1 MSIWNGYKGKGILA
15 LVLFI
20 FYWSFYFFIGW
31 KMDTHSKLFIEAWVV
46 DTYFSF
52 DQGYYII
59 SFFLEKVDVAAAT
72 WFRHPFLYYFIQQ
85 FMWMLETVKVGNIVH
100 GIIFIQTF
108 LSALSVVMIYTLCCK
123 ICKNTIV
130 SFLLAVMYGFSA
142 TMLVITWTPESF
154 SYANFTLVLMCFV
167 CYPFITGEKEAKIGF
182 SIANVLL
189 AIGITGVTLTN
200 SFMWFL
206 GSVMSYKKLRKK
218 IIWTGISIVIVV
230 VLFVLAMNANNVV
243 LIEGLKG
250 SMDFAAQG
258 QNFSPEYV
266 KPSGILVFHL
276 LLGSSFIF
284 GPFSEVTLRQG
295 EQFAQLN
302 MLPSHT
308 MIGWIVIVS
317 VYAFIIV
324 AVWKNFRKE
333 PFVRFLSFCL
343 LFNIVLH
350 GIIGFGAS
358 EAFIYGAHMLF
369 TIPLLLAYGFKVM
382 RRVKVVALC
391 LILILIIINNF
402 ESMLYFYH
410 FAVSN
415 YSL

>member
-20 FYWSFYFFIGW
+20 FYWSLYFFIGW
-31 KMDTHSKLFIEAWVV
+31 KMENDSKVLTASWY
-46 DTYFSF
+46 DMYFSF
-52 DQGYYII
+52 DQGYYIL
-59 SFFLEKVDVAAAT
+59 SFFLAKIPIADEVL
-72 WFRHPFLYYFIQQ
+72 FRHPFLNFLTEEIA
-85 FMWMLETVKVGNIVH
+85 TVVSSLGVKNVVQ
-100 GIIFIQTF
+100 GIIFFQAF
-108 LSALSVVMIYTLCCK
+108 LSTLSVVMIYILCCK
-123 ICKNTIV
+123 ICKNVIV

-142 TMLVITWTPESF
+142 TLLVITWTPESF
-154 SYANFTLVLMCFV
+154 VYANFTLVLMCFV
-167 CYPFITGEKEAKIGF
+167 CYPFITGEKEAKAGF
-182 SIANVLL
+182 SVANMLL

-206 GSVMSYKKLRKK
+206 GSVMSYKTLKK
-218 IIWTGISIVIVV
+218 RIIWTGISIIVV
-230 VLFVLAMNANNVV
+230 VLLFALVIIENNIS
-243 LIEGLKG
+243 LIDVINTNIKFTEK
-250 SMDFAAQG
+250 QG
-258 QNFSPEYV
+258 FSEEYV
-266 KPSGILVFHL
+266 GSKYILAFHL
-276 LLGSSFIF
+276 VLGSSFIF

-350 GIIGFGAS
+350 GIVGFGAS
-358 EAFIYGAHMLF
+358 EAFIYGAHMVF

-382 RRVKVVALC
+382 RRIKVVGLC
-391 LILILIIINNF
+391 IVLLLLLINNF
-402 ESMLYFYH
+402 DSMLYFY
-410 FAVSN
+410 
-415 YSL
+415 

>member
-1 MSIWNGYKGKGILA
+1 MNIWNGYKGKGILA
-15 LVLFI
+15 LILFV
-20 FYWSFYFFIGW
+20 FYWAFYFFIGW
-31 KMDTHSKLFIEAWVV
+31 KMDTHSKILSGEWS

-52 DQGYYII
+52 DQGYYITY
-59 SFFLEKVDVAAAT
+59 FFLEKGEIVGAI
-72 WFRHPFLYYFIQQ
+72 WFRHPFLYYFIQR
-85 FMWMLETVKVGNIVH
+85 FMWMLETVKVENIVH
-100 GIIFIQTF
+100 GIIFIQAF
-108 LSALSVVMIYTLCCK
+108 LSAISVVMIYTLCCK
-123 ICKNTIV
+123 ICKNTLV

-154 SYANFTLVLMCFV
+154 IYSNFILVLMCFV
-167 CYPFITGEKEAKIGF
+167 CYPFITGKKEAKIGF

-200 SFMWFL
+200 SFIWFL
-206 GSVMSYKKLRKK
+206 GSVMSYKKLQKK

-230 VLFVLAMNANNVV
+230 ALFVLVMNANNIV
-243 LIEGLKG
+243 LIEALKF
-250 SMDFAAQG
+250 SMSFAAQE

-266 KPSGILVFHL
+266 KPSGILMFHL

-284 GPFSEVTLRQG
+284 GNFSEVPLRVG
-295 EQFAQLN
+295 DHSMHLN
-302 MLPSHT
+302 LLPSHT

-317 VYAFIIV
+317 VYTFILV
-324 AVWKNFRKE
+324 VVWKNFTKE
-333 PFVRFLSFCL
+333 PFVRFLSLCL

-350 GIIGFGAS
+350 GIVGFGAS

-369 TIPLLLAYGFKVM
+369 TIPLLLAYGFKVV

-391 LILILIIINNF
+391 VILILIMITNF
-402 ESMLYFYH
+402 DSMLYFYH

>member
-1 MSIWNGYKGKGILA
+1 MNIWNGYKGKGILA
-15 LVLFI
+15 LVLFV
-20 FYWSFYFFIGW
+20 FYCSFYFFIGW
-31 KMDTHSKLFIEAWVV
+31 KMDTHSKLLSEAWVV
-46 DTYFSF
+46 DTYFSL

-59 SFFLEKVDVAAAT
+59 SFFLEKVDIAAAT
-72 WFRHPFLYYFIQQ
+72 WFRHPFLYYFVQG
-85 FMWMLETVKVGNIVH
+85 FMWILETVKVGNIIH
-100 GIIFIQTF
+100 GIIFIQAF
-108 LSALSVVMIYTLCCK
+108 LSAISVVMIYMLCCK
-123 ICKNTIV
+123 ICKNAIV

-154 SYANFTLVLMCFV
+154 IYANFTLVLMCFV
-167 CYPFITGEKEAKIGF
+167 CYPFITGEKEAKTGF

-200 SFMWFL
+200 SFIWFL
-206 GSVMSYKKLRKK
+206 GSVMSYKKLQKK

-230 VLFVLAMNANNVV
+230 VLFVLVMNANNVV
-243 LIEGLKG
+243 LIEALKG
-250 SMDFAAQG
+250 SMDFTTQE
-258 QNFSPEYV
+258 QIFSPEYV
-266 KPSGILVFHL
+266 KPSGILIFHL

-284 GPFSEVTLRQG
+284 GNFSEVPLRAAD
-295 EQFAQLN
+295 QFAQLN
-302 MLPSHT
+302 LLPSHT

-317 VYAFIIV
+317 VYAFILV
-324 AVWKNFRKE
+324 VVWKNFTKE
-333 PFVRFLSFCL
+333 PFVKFLSLCL

-350 GIIGFGAS
+350 GIVGFGKS

>member
-1 MSIWNGYKGKGILA
+1 MNIWNGYKGKGILA

-31 KMDTHSKLFIEAWVV
+31 KMENDSKILTASWY
-46 DTYFSF
+46 DMYFSF
-52 DQGYYII
+52 DQGYYIL
-59 SFFLEKVDVAAAT
+59 SFFLAKIPIADEVL
-72 WFRHPFLYYFIQQ
+72 FRHPFLNFLTEEIA
-85 FMWMLETVKVGNIVH
+85 TVVSSLGVKNVVQ
-100 GIIFIQTF
+100 GIIFFQAF
-108 LSALSVVMIYTLCCK
+108 LSTISVVMIYMLCCK
-123 ICKNTIV
+123 ICKNVIV

-142 TMLVITWTPESF
+142 TLLVITWTPESF
-154 SYANFTLVLMCFV
+154 VYANFTLVLMCFV
-167 CYPFITGEKEAKIGF
+167 CYPFITGEKEAKAGF
-182 SIANVLL
+182 SAANMLL

-206 GSVMSYKKLRKK
+206 GSVMSYKTLKK
-218 IIWTGISIVIVV
+218 RIIWTGISIIVV
-230 VLFVLAMNANNVV
+230 VFLFALVIIENNIS
-243 LIEGLKG
+243 LIDVINTNIKFTEK
-250 SMDFAAQG
+250 QG
-258 QNFSPEYV
+258 FSEEYV
-266 KPSGILVFHL
+266 GSKYILVFHL
-276 LLGSSFIF
+276 VLGSSFIF

-350 GIIGFGAS
+350 GIVGFGAS
-358 EAFIYGAHMLF
+358 EAFIYGAHMVF

-382 RRVKVVALC
+382 RRIKVVGLC
-391 LILILIIINNF
+391 IVLLLILINNF
-402 ESMLYFYH
+402 DSMLYFYH

>member
-1 MSIWNGYKGKGILA
+1 
-15 LVLFI
+15 
-20 FYWSFYFFIGW
+20 
-31 KMDTHSKLFIEAWVV
+31 
-46 DTYFSF
+46 
-52 DQGYYII
+52 
-59 SFFLEKVDVAAAT
+59 
-72 WFRHPFLYYFIQQ
+72 
-85 FMWMLETVKVGNIVH
+85 
-100 GIIFIQTF
+100 
-108 LSALSVVMIYTLCCK
+108 
-123 ICKNTIV
+123 
-130 SFLLAVMYGFSA
+130 
-142 TMLVITWTPESF
+142 
-154 SYANFTLVLMCFV
+154 
-167 CYPFITGEKEAKIGF
+167 
-182 SIANVLL
+182 
-189 AIGITGVTLTN
+189 
-200 SFMWFL
+200 
-206 GSVMSYKKLRKK
+206 
-218 IIWTGISIVIVV
+218 
-230 VLFVLAMNANNVV
+230 MNANNVV
-243 LIEGLKG
+243 LIDAVKA
-250 SMDFAAQG
+250 SMSFAAQE

-266 KPSGILVFHL
+266 KPSGILIFHL
-276 LLGSSFIF
+276 LLGSSVIF

-308 MIGWIVIVS
+308 MMGWIVIVS

-350 GIIGFGAS
+350 GIVGFGVS

>member
-1 MSIWNGYKGKGILA
+1 MNIWNGYKGKGILA

-31 KMDTHSKLFIEAWVV
+31 KMENDSKILTASWY
-46 DTYFSF
+46 DMYFSF
-52 DQGYYII
+52 DQGYYIL
-59 SFFLEKVDVAAAT
+59 SFFLAKIPIADEVL
-72 WFRHPFLYYFIQQ
+72 FRHPFLNFLTEEIA
-85 FMWMLETVKVGNIVH
+85 TVVSSLGVKNVVQ
-100 GIIFIQTF
+100 GIIFFQAF
-108 LSALSVVMIYTLCCK
+108 LSTISVVMIYMLCCK
-123 ICKNTIV
+123 ICKNVIV

-142 TMLVITWTPESF
+142 TLLVITWTPESF
-154 SYANFTLVLMCFV
+154 VYANFTLVLMCFV
-167 CYPFITGEKEAKIGF
+167 CYPFITGEKEAKAGF
-182 SIANVLL
+182 SAANMLL

-200 SFMWFL
+200 SFIWFL
-206 GSVMSYKKLRKK
+206 GSVMSYKTLKK
-218 IIWTGISIVIVV
+218 RIIWTGISIIVV
-230 VLFVLAMNANNVV
+230 VFLFALVIIENNIS
-243 LIEGLKG
+243 LIDVINTNIKFTEK
-250 SMDFAAQG
+250 QG
-258 QNFSPEYV
+258 FSEEYV
-266 KPSGILVFHL
+266 GSKYILVFHL
-276 LLGSSFIF
+276 VLGSSFIF

-350 GIIGFGAS
+350 GIVGFGAS
-358 EAFIYGAHMLF
+358 EAFIYGAHMVF

-382 RRVKVVALC
+382 RRIKVVGLC
-391 LILILIIINNF
+391 IVLLLILINNF
-402 ESMLYFYH
+402 DSMLYFYH

>member
-1 MSIWNGYKGKGILA
+1 MNIWNDYKGKGMLA

-31 KMDTHSKLFIEAWVV
+31 KMENDSKVLTASWY
-46 DTYFSF
+46 DMYFSF
-52 DQGYYII
+52 DQGYYIL
-59 SFFLEKVDVAAAT
+59 SFFLAKIPIADEVL
-72 WFRHPFLYYFIQQ
+72 FRHPFLNFLTEEIA
-85 FMWMLETVKVGNIVH
+85 TVVSSLGVKNVVQ
-100 GIIFIQTF
+100 GIIFFQAF
-108 LSALSVVMIYTLCCK
+108 LSTLSVVMIYILCCK
-123 ICKNTIV
+123 ICKNVIV

-142 TMLVITWTPESF
+142 TLLVITWTPESF
-154 SYANFTLVLMCFV
+154 VYANFTLVLMCFV
-167 CYPFITGEKEAKIGF
+167 CYPFITGEKEAKAGF
-182 SIANVLL
+182 SVANMLL

-206 GSVMSYKKLRKK
+206 GSVMSYKTLKK
-218 IIWTGISIVIVV
+218 RIIWTGISIIVV
-230 VLFVLAMNANNVV
+230 VLLFALVIIENNIS
-243 LIEGLKG
+243 LIDVINTNIKFTEK
-250 SMDFAAQG
+250 QG
-258 QNFSPEYV
+258 FSEEYV
-266 KPSGILVFHL
+266 ESKYILAFHL
-276 LLGSSFIF
+276 VLGSSFIF

-350 GIIGFGAS
+350 GIVGFGAS
-358 EAFIYGAHMLF
+358 EAFIYGAHMVF

-382 RRVKVVALC
+382 RRIKVVGLC
-391 LILILIIINNF
+391 IVLLLLLINNF
-402 ESMLYFYH
+402 DSMLYFYH

>member
-20 FYWSFYFFIGW
+20 FYWSLYFFIGW
-31 KMDTHSKLFIEAWVV
+31 KMENDSKVLTASWY
-46 DTYFSF
+46 DMYFSF
-52 DQGYYII
+52 DQGYYIL
-59 SFFLEKVDVAAAT
+59 SFFLAKIPIADEVL
-72 WFRHPFLYYFIQQ
+72 FRHPFLNFLTEEIA
-85 FMWMLETVKVGNIVH
+85 TVVSSLGVKNVVQ
-100 GIIFIQTF
+100 GIIFFQAF
-108 LSALSVVMIYTLCCK
+108 LSTLSVVMIYILCCK
-123 ICKNTIV
+123 ICKNVIV

-142 TMLVITWTPESF
+142 TLLVITWTPESF
-154 SYANFTLVLMCFV
+154 VYANFTLVLMCFV
-167 CYPFITGEKEAKIGF
+167 CYPFITGEKEAKAGF
-182 SIANVLL
+182 SVANMLL

-200 SFMWFL
+200 SFIWFL
-206 GSVMSYKKLRKK
+206 GSVMSYKTLKK
-218 IIWTGISIVIVV
+218 RIIWTGISIIVV
-230 VLFVLAMNANNVV
+230 VLLFALVIIENNIS
-243 LIEGLKG
+243 LIDVINTNIKFTEK
-250 SMDFAAQG
+250 QG
-258 QNFSPEYV
+258 FSEEYV
-266 KPSGILVFHL
+266 GSKYILVFHL
-276 LLGSSFIF
+276 VLGSSFIF

-308 MIGWIVIVS
+308 MIGWIAIVS

-350 GIIGFGAS
+350 GIVGFGAS

>member
-31 KMDTHSKLFIEAWVV
+31 KMENDSKILTASWY
-46 DTYFSF
+46 DMYFSF
-52 DQGYYII
+52 DQGYYIL
-59 SFFLEKVDVAAAT
+59 SFFLAKIPIADEVL
-72 WFRHPFLYYFIQQ
+72 FRHPFLNFLTEEIA
-85 FMWMLETVKVGNIVH
+85 TVVSSLGVKNVVQ
-100 GIIFIQTF
+100 GIIFFQAF
-108 LSALSVVMIYTLCCK
+108 LSTISVVMIYMLCCK
-123 ICKNTIV
+123 ICKNVIV

-154 SYANFTLVLMCFV
+154 VYANFTLVLMCFV
-167 CYPFITGEKEAKIGF
+167 CYPFIIGEKEAKAGF
-182 SIANVLL
+182 SVANMLL

-206 GSVMSYKKLRKK
+206 GSVMSYKTLKK
-218 IIWTGISIVIVV
+218 RIIWTGISIIVV
-230 VLFVLAMNANNVV
+230 VLLFALVIIENNIS
-243 LIEGLKG
+243 LIDVINTNIKFTEK
-250 SMDFAAQG
+250 QG
-258 QNFSPEYV
+258 FSEEYV
-266 KPSGILVFHL
+266 GSKYILAFHL
-276 LLGSSFIF
+276 VLGSSFIF

-308 MIGWIVIVS
+308 MIGWIAIVS

-350 GIIGFGAS
+350 GIVGFGAS

>member
-1 MSIWNGYKGKGILA
+1 MNIWNNYKGKGILA

-20 FYWSFYFFIGW
+20 FYCSFYFFIGW
-31 KMDTHSKLFIEAWVV
+31 KMDTHSKILSGEWS

-52 DQGYYII
+52 DQGYYIFG
-59 SFFLEKVDVAAAT
+59 FFLERGEIVGMS
-72 WFRHPFLYYFIQQ
+72 WFRHPFLYYFVQG
-85 FMWMLETVKVGNIVH
+85 FMWILETVKVGNIVH
-100 GIIFIQTF
+100 GIIFIQAF
-108 LSALSVVMIYTLCCK
+108 LSAISVVMIYALCCK
-123 ICKNTIV
+123 ICKNVIV

-154 SYANFTLVLMCFV
+154 IYANFTLVLMCFV
-167 CYPFITGEKEAKIGF
+167 CYPFINGEKEAKMGF
-182 SIANVLL
+182 NITNILL
-189 AIGITGVTLTN
+189 ALGITGVTLTN
-200 SFMWFL
+200 SFLWFL
-206 GSVMSYKKLRKK
+206 GSVMSYKKLQKK
-218 IIWTGISIVIVV
+218 IIWTSISIVIVV
-230 VLFVLAMNANNVV
+230 ITFVLVMNANNVV
-243 LIEGLKG
+243 LIEAVKS
-250 SMDFAAQG
+250 SMGFTQE
-258 QNFSPEYV
+258 QSFSPEYV
-266 KPSGILVFHL
+266 KPVGILMFHL

-284 GPFSEVTLRQG
+284 GKFSEVPLRVG
-295 EQFAQLN
+295 SEVAHLN
-302 MLPSHT
+302 LLPSHT
-308 MIGWIVIVS
+308 IIGWIVVVS
-317 VYAFIIV
+317 VYAFILV
-324 AVWKNFRKE
+324 VVWKNFLKE
-333 PFVRFLSFCL
+333 PFVRFLSLCL

-350 GIIGFGAS
+350 GIVGFGAS

>member
-20 FYWSFYFFIGW
+20 FYWSLYFFIGW
-31 KMDTHSKLFIEAWVV
+31 KMENDSKVLTASWY
-46 DTYFSF
+46 DMYFSF
-52 DQGYYII
+52 DQGYYIL
-59 SFFLEKVDVAAAT
+59 SFFLAKIPIADEVL
-72 WFRHPFLYYFIQQ
+72 FRHPFLNFLTEEIA
-85 FMWMLETVKVGNIVH
+85 TVVSSLGVKNVVQ
-100 GIIFIQTF
+100 GIIFFQAF
-108 LSALSVVMIYTLCCK
+108 LSTLSVVMIYILCCK
-123 ICKNTIV
+123 ICKNVIV

-142 TMLVITWTPESF
+142 TLLVITWTPESF
-154 SYANFTLVLMCFV
+154 VYANFTLVLMCFV
-167 CYPFITGEKEAKIGF
+167 CYPFITGEKEAKAGF
-182 SIANVLL
+182 SVANMLL

-206 GSVMSYKKLRKK
+206 GSVMSYKTLKK
-218 IIWTGISIVIVV
+218 RIIWTGISIIVV
-230 VLFVLAMNANNVV
+230 VLLFALVIIENNIS
-243 LIEGLKG
+243 LIDVINTNIKFTEK
-250 SMDFAAQG
+250 QG
-258 QNFSPEYV
+258 FSEEYV
-266 KPSGILVFHL
+266 GSKYILAFHL
-276 LLGSSFIF
+276 VLGSSFIF

-350 GIIGFGAS
+350 GIVGFGAS
-358 EAFIYGAHMLF
+358 EAFIYGAHMVF

-382 RRVKVVALC
+382 RRIKVVGLC
-391 LILILIIINNF
+391 IVLLLLLINNF
-402 ESMLYFYH
+402 DSMLYFYH

>member
-31 KMDTHSKLFIEAWVV
+31 KMENDSKILTASWY
-46 DTYFSF
+46 DMYFSF
-52 DQGYYII
+52 DQGYYIL
-59 SFFLEKVDVAAAT
+59 SFFLAKIPIADEVL
-72 WFRHPFLYYFIQQ
+72 FRHPFLNFLTEEIA
-85 FMWMLETVKVGNIVH
+85 TVVSSLGVKNVVQ
-100 GIIFIQTF
+100 GIIFFQAF
-108 LSALSVVMIYTLCCK
+108 LSTISVVMIYMLCCK
-123 ICKNTIV
+123 ICKNVIV

-154 SYANFTLVLMCFV
+154 VYANFTLVLMCFV
-167 CYPFITGEKEAKIGF
+167 CYPFIIGEKEAKAGF
-182 SIANVLL
+182 SVANMLL

-206 GSVMSYKKLRKK
+206 GSVMSYKTLKK
-218 IIWTGISIVIVV
+218 RIIWTGISIIVV
-230 VLFVLAMNANNVV
+230 VLLFALVIIENNIS
-243 LIEGLKG
+243 LIDVINTNIKFTEK
-250 SMDFAAQG
+250 QG
-258 QNFSPEYV
+258 FSEEYV
-266 KPSGILVFHL
+266 GSKYILAFHL
-276 LLGSSFIF
+276 VLGSSFIF

-308 MIGWIVIVS
+308 MIGWIAIVS

-350 GIIGFGAS
+350 GIVGFGAS
-358 EAFIYGAHMLF
+358 EAFIYGAHMVF

>member
-1 MSIWNGYKGKGILA
+1 MSIWNGYKGRGILA

-20 FYWSFYFFIGW
+20 FYWSLYFFIGW
-31 KMDTHSKLFIEAWVV
+31 KMENDSKVLTASWY
-46 DTYFSF
+46 DMYFSF
-52 DQGYYII
+52 DQGYYIL
-59 SFFLEKVDVAAAT
+59 SFFLAKIPIADEVL
-72 WFRHPFLYYFIQQ
+72 FRHPFLNFLTEEIA
-85 FMWMLETVKVGNIVH
+85 TVVSSLGVKNVVQ
-100 GIIFIQTF
+100 GIIFFQAF
-108 LSALSVVMIYTLCCK
+108 LSTLSVVMIYILCCK
-123 ICKNTIV
+123 ICKNVIV

-142 TMLVITWTPESF
+142 TLLVITWTPESF
-154 SYANFTLVLMCFV
+154 VYANFTLVLMCFV
-167 CYPFITGEKEAKIGF
+167 CYPFITGEKEAKAGF
-182 SIANVLL
+182 SVANMLL

-206 GSVMSYKKLRKK
+206 GSVMSYKTLKK
-218 IIWTGISIVIVV
+218 RIIWTGISIIVV
-230 VLFVLAMNANNVV
+230 VLLFALVIIENNIS
-243 LIEGLKG
+243 LIDVINTNIKFTEK
-250 SMDFAAQG
+250 QG
-258 QNFSPEYV
+258 FSEEYV
-266 KPSGILVFHL
+266 GSKYILAFHL
-276 LLGSSFIF
+276 VLGSSFIF

-350 GIIGFGAS
+350 GIVGFGAS
-358 EAFIYGAHMLF
+358 EAFIYGAHMVF

-382 RRVKVVALC
+382 RRIKVVGLC
-391 LILILIIINNF
+391 IVLLLLLINNF
-402 ESMLYFYH
+402 DSMLYFYH

>member
-1 MSIWNGYKGKGILA
+1 MNIWNDYKGKGILA

-31 KMDTHSKLFIEAWVV
+31 KMENDSKILTASWY
-46 DTYFSF
+46 DMYFSF
-52 DQGYYII
+52 DQGYYIL
-59 SFFLEKVDVAAAT
+59 SFFLAKIPIADEVL
-72 WFRHPFLYYFIQQ
+72 FRHPFLNFLTEEIA
-85 FMWMLETVKVGNIVH
+85 TVVSSLGVKNVVQ
-100 GIIFIQTF
+100 GIIFFQAF
-108 LSALSVVMIYTLCCK
+108 LSTISVVMIYMLCCK
-123 ICKNTIV
+123 ICKNVIV

-142 TMLVITWTPESF
+142 TLLVITWTPESF
-154 SYANFTLVLMCFV
+154 VYANFTLVLMCFV
-167 CYPFITGEKEAKIGF
+167 CYPFITGEKEAKAGF
-182 SIANVLL
+182 SAANMLL

-206 GSVMSYKKLRKK
+206 GSVMSYKTLKK
-218 IIWTGISIVIVV
+218 RIIWTGISIIVV
-230 VLFVLAMNANNVV
+230 VFLFALVIIENNIS
-243 LIEGLKG
+243 LIDVINTNIKFTEK
-250 SMDFAAQG
+250 QG
-258 QNFSPEYV
+258 FSEEYV
-266 KPSGILVFHL
+266 GSKYILVFHL
-276 LLGSSFIF
+276 VLGSSFIF

-350 GIIGFGAS
+350 GIVGFGAS
-358 EAFIYGAHMLF
+358 EAFIYGAHMVF

-382 RRVKVVALC
+382 RRIKVVGLC
-391 LILILIIINNF
+391 IVLLLILINNF
-402 ESMLYFYH
+402 DSMLYFYH

>member
-1 MSIWNGYKGKGILA
+1 MNIWNDYKGKGILA

-31 KMDTHSKLFIEAWVV
+31 KMENDSKILTASWY
-46 DTYFSF
+46 DMYFSF
-52 DQGYYII
+52 DQGYYIL
-59 SFFLEKVDVAAAT
+59 SFFLAKIPIADEVL
-72 WFRHPFLYYFIQQ
+72 FRHPFLNFLTEEIA
-85 FMWMLETVKVGNIVH
+85 TVVSSLGVKNVVQ
-100 GIIFIQTF
+100 GIIFFQAF
-108 LSALSVVMIYTLCCK
+108 LSTISVVMIYMLCCK
-123 ICKNTIV
+123 ICKNVIV

-142 TMLVITWTPESF
+142 TLLVITWTPESF
-154 SYANFTLVLMCFV
+154 VYANFTLVLMCFV
-167 CYPFITGEKEAKIGF
+167 CYPFITGEKEAKAGF
-182 SIANVLL
+182 SAANMLL

-206 GSVMSYKKLRKK
+206 GSVMSYKTLKK
-218 IIWTGISIVIVV
+218 RIIWTGISIIVV
-230 VLFVLAMNANNVV
+230 VFLFALVIIENNIS
-243 LIEGLKG
+243 LIDVINTNIKFTEK
-250 SMDFAAQG
+250 QG
-258 QNFSPEYV
+258 FSEEYV
-266 KPSGILVFHL
+266 GSKYILVFHL
-276 LLGSSFIF
+276 VLGSSFIC

-350 GIIGFGAS
+350 GIVGFGAS
-358 EAFIYGAHMLF
+358 EAFIYGAHMVF

-382 RRVKVVALC
+382 RRIKVVGLC
-391 LILILIIINNF
+391 IVLLLILINNF
-402 ESMLYFYH
+402 DSMLYFYH

>member
-1 MSIWNGYKGKGILA
+1 LSIWNGYKGKGILA

-20 FYWSFYFFIGW
+20 FYWSLYFFIGW
-31 KMDTHSKLFIEAWVV
+31 KMENDSKVLTASWY
-46 DTYFSF
+46 DMYFSF
-52 DQGYYII
+52 DQGYYIL
-59 SFFLEKVDVAAAT
+59 SFFLAKIPIADEVL
-72 WFRHPFLYYFIQQ
+72 FRHPFLNFLTEEIA
-85 FMWMLETVKVGNIVH
+85 TVVSSLGVKNVVQ
-100 GIIFIQTF
+100 GIIFFQAF
-108 LSALSVVMIYTLCCK
+108 LSTLSVVMIYILCCK
-123 ICKNTIV
+123 ICKNVIV

-142 TMLVITWTPESF
+142 TLLVITWTPESF
-154 SYANFTLVLMCFV
+154 VYANFTLVLMCFV
-167 CYPFITGEKEAKIGF
+167 CYPFITGEKEAKAGF
-182 SIANVLL
+182 SVANMLL

-206 GSVMSYKKLRKK
+206 GSVMSYKTLKK
-218 IIWTGISIVIVV
+218 RIIWTGISIIVV
-230 VLFVLAMNANNVV
+230 VLLFALVIIENNIS
-243 LIEGLKG
+243 LIDVINTNIKFTEK
-250 SMDFAAQG
+250 QG
-258 QNFSPEYV
+258 FSEEYV
-266 KPSGILVFHL
+266 GSKYILAFHL
-276 LLGSSFIF
+276 VLGSSFIF

-350 GIIGFGAS
+350 GIVGFGAS
-358 EAFIYGAHMLF
+358 EAFIYGAHMVF

-382 RRVKVVALC
+382 RRIKVVGLC
-391 LILILIIINNF
+391 IVLLLLLINNF
-402 ESMLYFYH
+402 DSMLYFYH

>member
-1 MSIWNGYKGKGILA
+1 MNIWNNYKGKGILA

-31 KMDTHSKLFIEAWVV
+31 KMENDSKILTASWY
-46 DTYFSF
+46 DMYFSF
-52 DQGYYII
+52 DQGYYIL
-59 SFFLEKVDVAAAT
+59 SFFLAKIPIADEVL
-72 WFRHPFLYYFIQQ
+72 FRHPFLNFLTEEIA
-85 FMWMLETVKVGNIVH
+85 TVVSSLGVKNVVQ
-100 GIIFIQTF
+100 GIIFFQAF
-108 LSALSVVMIYTLCCK
+108 LSTISVVMIYMLCCK
-123 ICKNTIV
+123 ICKNVIV

-142 TMLVITWTPESF
+142 TLLVITWTPESF
-154 SYANFTLVLMCFV
+154 VYANFTLVLMCFV
-167 CYPFITGEKEAKIGF
+167 CYPFITGEKEAKAGF
-182 SIANVLL
+182 SAANMLL

-206 GSVMSYKKLRKK
+206 GSVMSYKTLKK
-218 IIWTGISIVIVV
+218 RIIWTGISIIVV
-230 VLFVLAMNANNVV
+230 VFLFALVIIENNIS
-243 LIEGLKG
+243 LIDVINTNIKFTEK
-250 SMDFAAQG
+250 QG
-258 QNFSPEYV
+258 FSEEYV
-266 KPSGILVFHL
+266 GSKYILVFHL
-276 LLGSSFIF
+276 VLGSSFIF

-350 GIIGFGAS
+350 GIVGFGAS
-358 EAFIYGAHMLF
+358 EAFIYGAHMVF

-382 RRVKVVALC
+382 RRIKVVGLC
-391 LILILIIINNF
+391 IVLLLILINNF
-402 ESMLYFYH
+402 DSMLYFYH

>member
-1 MSIWNGYKGKGILA
+1 MNIWNDYKGKGILA

-31 KMDTHSKLFIEAWVV
+31 KMENDSKILTASWY
-46 DTYFSF
+46 DMYFSF
-52 DQGYYII
+52 DQGYYIL
-59 SFFLEKVDVAAAT
+59 SFFLAKIPIADEVL
-72 WFRHPFLYYFIQQ
+72 FRHPFLNFLTEEIA
-85 FMWMLETVKVGNIVH
+85 TVVSSLGVKNVVQ
-100 GIIFIQTF
+100 GIIFFQAF
-108 LSALSVVMIYTLCCK
+108 LSTISVVMIYMLCCK
-123 ICKNTIV
+123 ICKNVIV

-142 TMLVITWTPESF
+142 TLLVITWTPESF
-154 SYANFTLVLMCFV
+154 VYANFTLVLMCFV
-167 CYPFITGEKEAKIGF
+167 CYPFITGEKEAKAGF
-182 SIANVLL
+182 SAANMFL

-206 GSVMSYKKLRKK
+206 GSVMSYKTLKK
-218 IIWTGISIVIVV
+218 RIIWTGISIIVV
-230 VLFVLAMNANNVV
+230 VFLFALVIIENNIS
-243 LIEGLKG
+243 LIDVINTNIKFTEK
-250 SMDFAAQG
+250 QG
-258 QNFSPEYV
+258 FSEEYV
-266 KPSGILVFHL
+266 GSKYILVFHL
-276 LLGSSFIF
+276 VLGSSFIF

-350 GIIGFGAS
+350 GIVGFGAS
-358 EAFIYGAHMLF
+358 EAFIYGAHMVF

-382 RRVKVVALC
+382 RRIKVVGLC
-391 LILILIIINNF
+391 IVLLLILINNF
-402 ESMLYFYH
+402 DSMLYFYH

>member
-31 KMDTHSKLFIEAWVV
+31 KMENDSKILTASWY
-46 DTYFSF
+46 DMYFSF
-52 DQGYYII
+52 DQGYYIL
-59 SFFLEKVDVAAAT
+59 SFFLAKIPIADEVL
-72 WFRHPFLYYFIQQ
+72 FRHPFLNFLTEEIA
-85 FMWMLETVKVGNIVH
+85 TVVSSLGVKNVVQ
-100 GIIFIQTF
+100 GIIFFQAF
-108 LSALSVVMIYTLCCK
+108 LSTISVVMIYMLCCK
-123 ICKNTIV
+123 ICKNVIV

-142 TMLVITWTPESF
+142 TLLVITWTPESF
-154 SYANFTLVLMCFV
+154 VYANFTLVLMCFV
-167 CYPFITGEKEAKIGF
+167 CYPFITGEKEAKAGF
-182 SIANVLL
+182 SVANMLL

-206 GSVMSYKKLRKK
+206 GSVMSYKTLKK
-218 IIWTGISIVIVV
+218 RIIWTGISIIVV
-230 VLFVLAMNANNVV
+230 VLLFVLVIIENNIS
-243 LIEGLKG
+243 LIDVINTNIKFTEK
-250 SMDFAAQG
+250 QG
-258 QNFSPEYV
+258 FSEEYV
-266 KPSGILVFHL
+266 GSKYILAFHL
-276 LLGSSFIF
+276 VLGSSFIF

-302 MLPSHT
+302 ILPSHT

-358 EAFIYGAHMLF
+358 EAFIYGAHMVF

>member
-20 FYWSFYFFIGW
+20 FYWSLYFFIGW
-31 KMDTHSKLFIEAWVV
+31 KMENDSKVLTASWY
-46 DTYFSF
+46 DMYFSF
-52 DQGYYII
+52 DQGYYIL
-59 SFFLEKVDVAAAT
+59 SFFLAKIPIADEVL
-72 WFRHPFLYYFIQQ
+72 FRHPFLNFLTEEIA
-85 FMWMLETVKVGNIVH
+85 TVVSSLGVKNVVQ
-100 GIIFIQTF
+100 GIIFFQAF
-108 LSALSVVMIYTLCCK
+108 LSTLSVVMIYILCCK
-123 ICKNTIV
+123 ICKNVIV

-142 TMLVITWTPESF
+142 TLLVITWTPESF
-154 SYANFTLVLMCFV
+154 VYANFTLVLMCFV
-167 CYPFITGEKEAKIGF
+167 CYPFITGEKEAKAGF
-182 SIANVLL
+182 SIANMLL

-206 GSVMSYKKLRKK
+206 GSVMSYKTLKK
-218 IIWTGISIVIVV
+218 RIIWTGISIIVV
-230 VLFVLAMNANNVV
+230 VLLFALVIIENNIS
-243 LIEGLKG
+243 LIDVINTNIKFTEK
-250 SMDFAAQG
+250 QG
-258 QNFSPEYV
+258 FSEEYV
-266 KPSGILVFHL
+266 GSKYILAFHL
-276 LLGSSFIF
+276 VLGSSFIF

-350 GIIGFGAS
+350 GIVGFGAS
-358 EAFIYGAHMLF
+358 EAFIYGAHMVF

-382 RRVKVVALC
+382 RRIKVVGLC
-391 LILILIIINNF
+391 IVLLLLLINNF
-402 ESMLYFYH
+402 DSMLYFYH

>member
-1 MSIWNGYKGKGILA
+1 
-15 LVLFI
+15 LVLFV
-20 FYWSFYFFIGW
+20 FYWSFYVFMGW
-31 KMDTHSKLFIEAWVV
+31 KMDTHSKVLSGEWS

-52 DQGYYII
+52 DQGYYIFG
-59 SFFLEKVDVAAAT
+59 FFLEKGELAAMS
-72 WFRHPFLYYFIQQ
+72 WFRHPFLYYFVQG
-85 FMWMLETVKVGNIVH
+85 FMWILETVKVGNIIH
-100 GIIFIQTF
+100 GIIFIQAF
-108 LSALSVVMIYTLCCK
+108 LSATSVVMIYILCCK
-123 ICKNTIV
+123 ICKNGLV

-154 SYANFTLVLMCFV
+154 IYANFTLVLMCFV
-167 CYPFITGEKEAKIGF
+167 CYPFITGEKEAKTGF

-200 SFMWFL
+200 SFIWFL
-206 GSVMSYKKLRKK
+206 GSLMSYKKLHKK

-230 VLFVLAMNANNVV
+230 LLFVLVMNANNVV
-243 LIEGLKG
+243 LIEALKS
-250 SMDFAAQG
+250 SMGFAQE
-258 QNFSPEYV
+258 QSFSPEYV
-266 KPSGILVFHL
+266 KPSGILMFHL

-284 GPFSEVTLRQG
+284 GNFSEVPLRPGDQI
-295 EQFAQLN
+295 AHLN
-302 MLPSHT
+302 LLPSHT
-308 MIGWIVIVS
+308 MVGWIVIVS
-317 VYAFIIV
+317 VYAFILV
-324 AVWKNFRKE
+324 VVWKNFIKE
-333 PFVRFLSFCL
+333 PFVRFLSLCL

-350 GIIGFGAS
+350 GIVGFGSS

-391 LILILIIINNF
+391 LILILILIIINNF
-402 ESMLYFYH
+402 DSMLYFYH

>member
-1 MSIWNGYKGKGILA
+1 MNIWNDYKGKGMLA

-31 KMDTHSKLFIEAWVV
+31 KMENDSKVLTASWY
-46 DTYFSF
+46 DMYFSF
-52 DQGYYII
+52 DQGYYIL
-59 SFFLEKVDVAAAT
+59 SFFLAKIPIADEVL
-72 WFRHPFLYYFIQQ
+72 FRHPFLNFLTEEIA
-85 FMWMLETVKVGNIVH
+85 TVVSSLGVKNVVQ
-100 GIIFIQTF
+100 GIIFFQAF
-108 LSALSVVMIYTLCCK
+108 LSTLSVVMIYILCCK
-123 ICKNTIV
+123 ICKNVIV

-142 TMLVITWTPESF
+142 TLLVITWTPESF
-154 SYANFTLVLMCFV
+154 VYANFTLVLMCFV
-167 CYPFITGEKEAKIGF
+167 CYPFITGEKEAKAGF
-182 SIANVLL
+182 SVANMLL

-206 GSVMSYKKLRKK
+206 GSVMSYKTLKK
-218 IIWTGISIVIVV
+218 RIIWTGISIIVV
-230 VLFVLAMNANNVV
+230 VLLFALVIIENNIS
-243 LIEGLKG
+243 LIDVINTNIKFTEK
-250 SMDFAAQG
+250 QG
-258 QNFSPEYV
+258 FSEEYV
-266 KPSGILVFHL
+266 GSKYILAFHL
-276 LLGSSFIF
+276 VLGSSFIF

-350 GIIGFGAS
+350 GIVGFGAS
-358 EAFIYGAHMLF
+358 EAFIYGAHMVF

-382 RRVKVVALC
+382 RRIKVVGLC
-391 LILILIIINNF
+391 IVLLLLLINNF
-402 ESMLYFYH
+402 DSMLYFYH

>member
-1 MSIWNGYKGKGILA
+1 MLSIWNGYKGKGILA

-31 KMDTHSKLFIEAWVV
+31 KMENDSKILTASWY
-46 DTYFSF
+46 DMYFSF
-52 DQGYYII
+52 DQGYYIL
-59 SFFLEKVDVAAAT
+59 SFFLAKIPIADEVL
-72 WFRHPFLYYFIQQ
+72 FRHPFLNFLTEEIA
-85 FMWMLETVKVGNIVH
+85 TVVSSLGVKNVVQ
-100 GIIFIQTF
+100 GIIFFQAF
-108 LSALSVVMIYTLCCK
+108 LSTISVVMIYMLCCK
-123 ICKNTIV
+123 ICKNVIV

-142 TMLVITWTPESF
+142 TLLVITWTPESF
-154 SYANFTLVLMCFV
+154 VYANFTLVLMCFV
-167 CYPFITGEKEAKIGF
+167 CYPFITGEKEAKAGF
-182 SIANVLL
+182 SAANMLL

-206 GSVMSYKKLRKK
+206 GSVMSYKTLKK
-218 IIWTGISIVIVV
+218 RIIWTGISIIVV
-230 VLFVLAMNANNVV
+230 VLLFALVIIENNIS
-243 LIEGLKG
+243 LIDVINTNIKFTEK
-250 SMDFAAQG
+250 QG
-258 QNFSPEYV
+258 FSEEYV
-266 KPSGILVFHL
+266 GSKYILAFHL
-276 LLGSSFIF
+276 VLGSSFIF

-350 GIIGFGAS
+350 GIVGFGAS
-358 EAFIYGAHMLF
+358 EAFIYGAHMVF

>member
-20 FYWSFYFFIGW
+20 FYWSLYFFIGW
-31 KMDTHSKLFIEAWVV
+31 KMENDSKVLTASWY
-46 DTYFSF
+46 DMYFSF
-52 DQGYYII
+52 DQGYYIL
-59 SFFLEKVDVAAAT
+59 SFFLAKIPIADEVL
-72 WFRHPFLYYFIQQ
+72 FRHPFLNFLTEEIA
-85 FMWMLETVKVGNIVH
+85 TVVSSLGVKNVVQ
-100 GIIFIQTF
+100 GIIFFQAF
-108 LSALSVVMIYTLCCK
+108 LSTLSVVMIYILCCK
-123 ICKNTIV
+123 ICKNVIV

-142 TMLVITWTPESF
+142 TLLVITWTPESF
-154 SYANFTLVLMCFV
+154 VYANFTLVLMCFV
-167 CYPFITGEKEAKIGF
+167 CYPFITGEKEAKAGF
-182 SIANVLL
+182 SVANMLL

-200 SFMWFL
+200 SFIWFL
-206 GSVMSYKKLRKK
+206 GSVMSYKTLKK
-218 IIWTGISIVIVV
+218 RIIWTGISIIVV
-230 VLFVLAMNANNVV
+230 VLLFALVIIENNIS
-243 LIEGLKG
+243 LIDVINTNIKFTEK
-250 SMDFAAQG
+250 QG
-258 QNFSPEYV
+258 FSEEYV
-266 KPSGILVFHL
+266 GSKYILAFHL
-276 LLGSSFIF
+276 VLGSSFIF

-350 GIIGFGAS
+350 GIVGFGAS
-358 EAFIYGAHMLF
+358 EAFIYGAHMVF

-382 RRVKVVALC
+382 RRIKVVGLC
-391 LILILIIINNF
+391 IVLLLLLINNF
-402 ESMLYFYH
+402 DSMLYFYH